1 MADRSIR
8 TEPTQARDLR
18 RVEQALAEIWAE
30 VLDVPE
36 VDSEANFFDLGG
48 HSLLA
53 THVDWRARA
62 TGLDVPMRLIFEH
75 PTLSELAR
83 VVASGSS
90 SD

>member
-1 MADRSIR
+1 MADPATR
-8 TEPTQARDLR
+8 TEPTQARDPR
-18 RVEQALAEIWAE
+18 HVEQVLAKIWAE

-36 VDSEANFFDLGG
+36 VDGDANFFDLGG

-53 THVDWRARA
+53 THVDWRART

-83 VVASGSS
+83 VVASGSA
-90 SD
+90 DA